1 MGPATLNFGLAYAH
15 PFLIKQTGN
24 PGFHSMT
31 WPLFE
36 YDNLNIKKSWVTFMH
51 KLSNS
56 HVLANTFTSNPN
68 APCMWLI
75 TTETGFG
82 GFIFVGSGVS
92 LTLGSGHPRGRK
104 GHSLTS
110 A

>member
-1 MGPATLNFGLAYAH
+1 MTTL
-15 PFLIKQTGN
+15 
-24 PGFHSMT
+24 
-31 WPLFE
+31 E
-36 YDNLNIKKSWVTFMH
+36 YDNLHIKKSLVTFMH

-68 APCMWLI
+68 APYMWLI

-82 GFIFVGSGVS
+82 GFFFVGSGVS